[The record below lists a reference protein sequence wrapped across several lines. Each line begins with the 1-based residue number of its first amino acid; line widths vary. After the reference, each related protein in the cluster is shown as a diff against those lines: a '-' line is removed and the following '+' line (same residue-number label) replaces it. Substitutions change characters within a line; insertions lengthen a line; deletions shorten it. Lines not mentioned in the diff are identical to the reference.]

1 MEMTLQNVCAA
12 LGAVKEGGQWKARC
26 PVPGHG
32 QGHGDRNP
40 SLVIAPGDKQP
51 VVFKCWAG
59 CSQEKIFGKLRE
71 MLGIAD
77 TSRPTATPVQTP
89 QVGDGWGYSAERLS
103 KAEVQLEQAREF
115 LAARGIS
122 LETARAFH
130 CGFDNGYLVIPTFSY
145 GELVAVKLRSVKP
158 CGPENKWRKFRK
170 NAKTYYLFGTDVIRD
185 KELGLADDLYVVE
198 SELDAMTAESA
209 GFNAVSVD
217 SANHSLNDDD
227 LALLKAFPGAL
238 VLAPDNDAPGLTCAV
253 RISTQLGFDHT
264 QSIKFPNK
272 DLGELYSEFP
282 AAFADKL
289 KALRSD
295 SIPLWRQ
302 KLHTPNELAE
312 GEPIQLVKNI
322 LPEGVTFFGSL
333 SGVCKTWMALALAKA
348 LVTGDKFLNV
358 WDVPEKRSVI
368 YLCPEMGERSFR
380 SRIEKLRLPMAGGF
394 YCQTIK
400 DGAIALNDPLLF
412 QAVRDLGGPVIM
424 LDTAIRFSGAESEN
438 DSVENANGLAT
449 LSFALLRAGALAVVC
464 LHHSKKAQG
473 EANFMT
479 LENVL
484 RGTGDFGAMADCVW
498 GIQHA
503 RKRKGNNNW
512 DDEYQLES
520 KNLTRAYVECVKPR
534 DLPAADPFIVQ
545 GRPYIDDTGNMA
557 VIASDAQAG
566 ETMDTEKISD
576 GAADK
581 AERFVRE
588 NRAISKSGI
597 SKLVGI
603 SRNRI
608 EEVLAGRGLKYVAT
622 SGRDGRWEDSAG
634 ESDAAF

>member
-1 MEMTLQNVCAA
+1 MTFHKVCNV

-40 SLVIAPGDKQP
+40 SLSIAEGNTQA
-51 VVFKCWAG
+51 VVFKCWGG
-59 CSQEKIFGKLRE
+59 CSQEKIVERVRE
-71 MLGIAD
+71 MLGSD
-77 TSRPTATPVQTP
+77 GGPQQTTSAPVQP
-89 QVGDGWGYSAERLS
+89 APESWGYSADRLA
-103 KAEVQLEQAREF
+103 KAEAQLDRAADF
-115 LAARGIS
+115 LAARGIP
-122 LETARAFH
+122 LDIARMYR
-130 CGFDNGYLVIPTFSY
+130 CGFDNGYLVLPTFSY
-145 GELVAVKLRSVKP
+145 DELVAVKLRSVKP
-158 CGPENKWRKFRK
+158 CAPENKWRKFRK
-170 NAKTYYLFGTDVIRD
+170 NPKTFYLFGTEPVRNLNA
-185 KELGLADDLYVVE
+185 LGLTDDLYILE
-198 SELDAMTAESA
+198 SELDAMTAVSH

-227 LALLKAFPGAL
+227 LALLKVFPGAL
-238 VLAPDNDAPGLTCAV
+238 IFAPDSDAPGLACAV
-253 RISTQLGFDHT
+253 RLSTQLDIDHT
-264 QSIKFPNK
+264 QSIKFPKK
-272 DLGELYSEFP
+272 DLGDLYAENPPSFVQQ
-282 AAFADKL
+282 L
-289 KALRSD
+289 NSLREHT
-295 SIPLWRQ
+295 IPLWRL
-302 KLHTPNELAE
+302 KLHTPNELAQ
-312 GEPIQLVKNI
+312 GEPIQLVKHI

-333 SGVCKTWMALALAKA
+333 SGVCKTWLALALSKA

-358 WDVPEKRSVI
+358 WDVPETRNVI

-380 SRIEKLRLPMAGGF
+380 SRIEKLRLPMSGGF
-394 YCQTIK
+394 YCQTIR

-412 QAVRDLGGPVIM
+412 QAVRDLRGPVIM

-449 LSFALLRAGALAVVC
+449 LAFSLLRAGALAVVC

-503 RKRKGNNNW
+503 RRRKGNNTW
-512 DDEYQLES
+512 DDDYQIES
-520 KNLTRAYVECVKPR
+520 KNLTRVYVECVKPR

-545 GRPYIDDTGNMA
+545 GRPYIDDTGNLA
-557 VIASDAQAG
+557 VIASDAQVGDVMDA
-566 ETMDTEKISD
+566 ETISD
-576 GAADK
+576 TAANR
-581 AERFVRE
+581 AEKLVRE
-588 NRAISKSGI
+588 NREISKSGI
-597 SKLVGI
+597 AKAVGI

-622 SGRDGRWEDSAG
+622 SGREGRWEDVSGADD
-634 ESDAAF
+634 EVF